1 MRALGASERVMAIIN
16 SAEAPPAIA
25 PSDNKD
31 QDSATRDSA
40 ANLEIAGGST
50 LGDTVAGRVVFK
62 ARHNWHPPLA

>member
-16 SAEAPPAIA
+16 SAETPPAIA
-25 PSDNKD
+25 SGDKD
-31 QDSATRDSA
+31 HDDATRDSV

-62 ARHNWHPPLA
+62 VKDN